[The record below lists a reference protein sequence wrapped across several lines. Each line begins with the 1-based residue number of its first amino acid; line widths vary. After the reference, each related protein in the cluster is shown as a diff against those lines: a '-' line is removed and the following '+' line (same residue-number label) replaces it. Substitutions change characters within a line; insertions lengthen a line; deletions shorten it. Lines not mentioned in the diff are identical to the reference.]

1 MALYA
6 AMCGLL
12 VGLRS
17 MQAARAR
24 RHVPRGVITTADLA
38 LARAR
43 RWCSWRRW
51 SGGGGVR

>member
-12 VGLRS
+12 VGLRG
-17 MQAARAR
+17 MQAAYAR

-43 RWCSWRRW
+43 RWCSWRRR